1 MDRRILFICESHNFL
16 AKAMEKSLAAAHFE
30 VVSAQ
35 PDLVELQL
43 MHNIPDI
50 FIVYLEG
57 AVDEFTG
64 SLKYLK
70 KLIEDKTSR
79 LLYLIGNPAEIGAA
93 LSIIPNSIVAATF
106 ERPVAINDIL
116 MHISAALDLSAIT
129 GGRKR
134 VLVVDDDPIYL
145 RSIKMWLSK
154 DYDVYMANSGVNA
167 ITMLAHTTVD
177 LILLDYEMPVASGLQ
192 VYQMLKSEP
201 FTAHIPVIFLT
212 SKNDRDI
219 VTKVLAE
226 NPQKYLLKTMQP
238 DLLKQSIDDFF
249 KGN

>member
-1 MDRRILFICESHNFL
+1 MDRRILFISESHNFL
-16 AKAMEKSLAAAHFE
+16 AKAMEKSLVAAHFE

-35 PDLVELQL
+35 PDMVELQL
-43 MHNIPDI
+43 LHNIPDI
-50 FIVYLEG
+50 FLVYLEG
-57 AVDEFTG
+57 SIDNFAG
-64 SLKYLK
+64 SLKYLR
-70 KLIEDKTSR
+70 KLYEENTSR
-79 LLYLIGNPAEIGAA
+79 LLYLIGNPSEIASA
-93 LSIIPNSIVAATF
+93 LALVPNSIIAATF
-106 ERPVAINDIL
+106 ERPVQINDLL

-134 VLVVDDDPIYL
+134 ILVVDDDPIYL

-192 VYQMLKSEP
+192 VFQMLKSEP

-212 SKNDRDI
+212 SKNDRNI

-226 NPQKYLLKTMQP
+226 SPQKYLLKNMQP
-238 DLLKQSIDDFF
+238 EQLKQSIDDFF

>member
-1 MDRRILFICESHNFL
+1 MDRRILFISESHNFL
-16 AKAMEKSLAAAHFE
+16 AKAMEKSLMAAHFE
-30 VVSAQ
+30 IVSAQ

-50 FIVYLEG
+50 YIVYLEG
-57 AVDEFTG
+57 SIDEFSG

-70 KLIEDKTSR
+70 KLIEENTSR
-79 LLYLIGNPAEIGAA
+79 LLYLIGNPSEIASA
-93 LSIIPNSIVAATF
+93 LAVVPNSIIAATF
-106 ERPVAINDIL
+106 ERPVAVNDLL

-134 VLVVDDDPIYL
+134 ILVVDDDPIYL

-192 VYQMLKSEP
+192 VFQMLKSEP

-226 NPQKYLLKTMQP
+226 SPVKYLLKTMQP
-238 DLLKQSIDDFF
+238 DALLQSINDYF

>member
-1 MDRRILFICESHNFL
+1 MDRRILFISESHNFL
-16 AKAMEKSLAAAHFE
+16 AKAMEKGLVAAHFE
-30 VVSAQ
+30 IVSAQ

-43 MHNIPDI
+43 LHNTPDI
-50 FIVYLEG
+50 IIVYLETAIEQFAG
-57 AVDEFTG
+57 T
-64 SLKYLK
+64 LKFLK
-70 KLIEDKTSR
+70 KLIEEDTSR
-79 LLYLIGNPAEIGAA
+79 LLYLIGNPSEISAA
-93 LSIIPNSIVAATF
+93 LAFIPQSVLAATF
-106 ERPVAINDIL
+106 ERPVVLNDVL

-134 VLVVDDDPIYL
+134 ILVVDDDPIYL
-145 RSIKMWLSK
+145 RSLKMWLSK

-192 VYQMLKSEP
+192 VFQMLKSEP
-201 FTAHIPVIFLT
+201 FTSHIPVIFLT

-219 VTKVLAE
+219 VTKVLSE
-226 NPQKYLLKTMQP
+226 NPVKYLLKTMRP
-238 DLLKQSIDDFF
+238 EALVESIHEYF

>member
-1 MDRRILFICESHNFL
+1 
-16 AKAMEKSLAAAHFE
+16 MEKSLASAHFE

-57 AVDEFTG
+57 SVDGFLG

-70 KLIEDKTSR
+70 KLYEDNTSR
-79 LLYLIGNPAEIGAA
+79 LLYLIGNPAEIGSA
-93 LSIIPNSIVAATF
+93 LSVIPNSIIAATF

-134 VLVVDDDPIYL
+134 ILVVDDDPIYL

-192 VYQMLKSEP
+192 VFQMLKSEP
-201 FTAHIPVIFLT
+201 FTSHIPVIFLT

-219 VTKVLAE
+219 VTKVLSE

-238 DLLKQSIDDFF
+238 ELLKQSIDDFF

>member
-1 MDRRILFICESHNFL
+1 MDRRILFISESHNFL
-16 AKAMEKSLAAAHFE
+16 AKAMEKSLASAHFE

-57 AVDEFTG
+57 SVDGFLG

-70 KLIEDKTSR
+70 KLYEDNTSR
-79 LLYLIGNPAEIGAA
+79 LLYLIGNPAEIGSA
-93 LSIIPNSIVAATF
+93 LSVIPNSIIAATF

-134 VLVVDDDPIYL
+134 ILVVDDDPIYL

-192 VYQMLKSEP
+192 VFQMLKSEP
-201 FTAHIPVIFLT
+201 FTSHIPVIFLT

-219 VTKVLAE
+219 VTKVLSE

-238 DLLKQSIDDFF
+238 ELLKQSIDDFF